1 MEETYGCFSGQV
13 LWMELY
19 ASSFSLEMKSTKE
32 KLMFWLTPLLV
43 PGIPCSSTWQ
53 WGQIAM
59 SRHAGYG

>member
-1 MEETYGCFSGQV
+1 MEETYGCFSDQA

-19 ASSFSLEMKSTKE
+19 ASSFSLEMNSTKE

-53 WGQIAM
+53 
-59 SRHAGYG
+59 